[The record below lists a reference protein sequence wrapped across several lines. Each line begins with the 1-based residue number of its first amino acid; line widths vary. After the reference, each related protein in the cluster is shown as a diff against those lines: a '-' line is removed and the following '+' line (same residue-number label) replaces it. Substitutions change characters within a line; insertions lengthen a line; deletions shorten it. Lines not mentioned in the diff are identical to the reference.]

1 VLKRRD
7 TLDSSIDS
15 SRASSPALSVS
26 TESGIVT
33 IGYEDGLASVTSFSF
48 PDTSRSV
55 SSKSIEVSVQKV
67 PQEISHTFRSFLF
80 CLVSSLIT
88 TIGHFSDKTGHYV
101 RTLDISAVRNLDSPE
116 STLNMSENKWVTNFF
131 VC

>member
-55 SSKSIEVSVQKV
+55 SSKSIEVCVVSGNGKADSFNVKTGRYELDFKLSGHCPKSANGTPNFRLLKSVEFHKLQKIVYFTQKV
-67 PQEISHTFRSFLF
+67 
-80 CLVSSLIT
+80 
-88 TIGHFSDKTGHYV
+88 
-101 RTLDISAVRNLDSPE
+101 
-116 STLNMSENKWVTNFF
+116 
-131 VC
+131 